1 MLLATGER
9 REVSEIAKGDRL
21 LAAAPG
27 GGAAV
32 EVVVDR
38 VVETRFGA
46 EQLAELVD
54 LGDGVLATPWHPV
67 LATDGTWK
75 FPADIKPTV
84 NLHVPAV
91 YCFFLEQ
98 GSTFNIGG
106 WEAVAQ
112 SIESKE

>member
-1 MLLATGER
+1 MRPGRVLLATGER

-54 LGDGVLATPWHPV
+54 LGDGVRFLAI
-67 LATDGTWK
+67 L
-75 FPADIKPTV
+75 
-84 NLHVPAV
+84 LHILFSVFV
-91 YCFFLEQ
+91 
-98 GSTFNIGG
+98 S
-106 WEAVAQ
+106 
-112 SIESKE
+112 

>member
-1 MLLATGER
+1 MRPGRVLLATGER

-54 LGDGVLATPWHPV
+54 LGDGVRFLAKKLRKSYIPSNFV
-67 LATDGTWK
+67 FRDRDKLQK
-75 FPADIKPTV
+75 
-84 NLHVPAV
+84 
-91 YCFFLEQ
+91 
-98 GSTFNIGG
+98 
-106 WEAVAQ
+106 
-112 SIESKE
+112 SKLTRKM